1 MNAYVT
7 QTKDFD
13 SSENVPAVKAHFGFS
28 FTPTRTRDPGL
39 TQYGITHLHPA
50 FNRSLSYFDYWNQLY
65 ACSCLMVIIFVLFNT
80 LL

>member
-39 TQYGITHLHPA
+39 SMELPSCIRLSTDLCPILNIGTSYMPA
-50 FNRSLSYFDYWNQLY
+50 H
-65 ACSCLMVIIFVLFNT
+65 A
-80 LL
+80 